1 MADIIAFP
9 GPATDPEI
17 DRLIDLLE
25 DAGLTVG
32 IIRTSNNWKGELA
45 FSMLGAVCRNTPDVL
60 AAMSE
65 LNVRFINDPALRQSM
80 YQEFFGIGALYYEA
94 STSSAL
100 AFHEVESGQ

>member
-9 GPATDPEI
+9 GPADDPEI
-17 DRLIDLLE
+17 DRLIDFLE
-25 DAGLTVG
+25 DAGLTVA
-32 IIRTSNNWKGELA
+32 IIRTSNNWKGDLA
-45 FSMLGAVCRNTPDVL
+45 FSMLGAVCRHTPDVL

-80 YQEFFGIGALYYEA
+80 YQRFFGIGALYYEA

-100 AFHEVESGQ
+100 AFHEVESGR